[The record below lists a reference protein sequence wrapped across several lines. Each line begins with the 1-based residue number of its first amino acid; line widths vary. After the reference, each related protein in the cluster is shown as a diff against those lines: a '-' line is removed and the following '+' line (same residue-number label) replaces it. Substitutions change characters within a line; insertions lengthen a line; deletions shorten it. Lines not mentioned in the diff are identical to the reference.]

1 MTVTALVTGLTG
13 YKVDPVVYPVKG
25 VTMAPMQEDIRDGFR
40 FRGGSLALDFTA
52 TLVGRK
58 REQTRDL
65 LETPRDLARW
75 FAAAG
80 LSVQRV
86 NVTEKEL
93 AAARGLREALYRL
106 AFARVGG
113 APLPAADRR
122 LLNRHAALATPAPQL
137 DAAGMHWSRAETPA
151 LLAAIARAGIEVLG
165 GPVGD
170 RLRQCAGRWCAILF
184 VDMSRSGRRKWC
196 SMSGCGNK
204 AKVATFR
211 KRNRTE

>member
-1 MTVTALVTGLTG
+1 ME
-13 YKVDPVVYPVKG
+13 
-25 VTMAPMQEDIRDGFR
+25 PMLGDRDGFR

-52 TLVGRK
+52 TLAARK
-58 REQTRDL
+58 REQTREL

-80 LSVQRV
+80 LAVHEV
-86 NVTEKEL
+86 NVTEHDL
-93 AAARGLREALYRL
+93 AAARALREALYRL
-106 AFARVGG
+106 ALARVGG

-122 LLNRHAALATPAPQL
+122 LLNRHAALATPAPRL

-151 LLAAIARAGIEVLG
+151 LLAAIARAGVELLG
-165 GPVGD
+165 GPLAD
-170 RLRQCAGRWCAILF
+170 RVRQCSGRWCAILF
-184 VDMSRSGRRKWC
+184 VDMSRSGHRKWC

-211 KRNRTE
+211 ERNRAE